1 MFKIIIGVVFTI
13 AIVVGACI
21 LCVKQEKKMSE
32 EAAQKKQIVER
43 ERAERAKR
51 IENNPAFQRMMDR
64 CVGLFLEDLLLCER
78 NRDSLFVYI
87 YVHGGMIDV
96 HHTYKKHE
104 ITYRRYDMED
114 IKNLETLL
122 AFMEASKIYLPKKIY
137 SELANRGI
145 DNCVCSVT
153 CKRET
158 REWDD
163 GTVYKSN
170 LIKVEC
176 EFKHTLNKW

>member
-64 CVGLFLEDLLLCER
+64 CV
-78 NRDSLFVYI
+78 SLFIKELLYCSKSRNERESFTI
-87 YVHGGMIDV
+87 YVHASYLHVYVSVSRDTKV
-96 HHTYKKHE
+96 TFRE
-104 ITYRRYDMED
+104 FDMED
-114 IKNLETLL
+114 IPNVEILF
-122 AFMEASKIYLPKKIY
+122 AFMKATQNILAEKIIFELKKY
-137 SELANRGI
+137 GI
-145 DNCVCSVT
+145 TNCGCDIT
-153 CKRET
+153 YKRE
-158 REWDD
+158 
-163 GTVYKSN
+163 
-170 LIKVEC
+170 
-176 EFKHTLNKW
+176 